1 MSDILS
7 PGEIIKPTVNQVDIL
22 DGHISQQS
30 TYFRQDQA
38 GQLLQSLYSLT
49 PNSVKEFNSYD
60 DRNFYFTVKESGDDI
75 WPHGYILKVGIL
87 SDIHC

>member
-7 PGEIIKPTVNQVDIL
+7 PGEIIKPTVN
-22 DGHISQQS
+22 
-30 TYFRQDQA
+30 QDQA

-75 WPHGYILKVGIL
+75 WPHGYILKAGIM